1 MGRAVNSEVGKFK
14 PGDRVTVK
22 FEDRP
27 GHIRTP
33 WYIRGK
39 TGWIERVHGDFLNP
53 ELLAFGRDGLPMR
66 TLYLVAFNQADVWS
80 KPVEAKDK
88 ILVDI
93 YEHWLDPAG

>member
-1 MGRAVNSEVGKFK
+1 MSSQAARFK

-22 FEDRP
+22 LEDRP

-53 ELLAFGRDGLPMR
+53 ELLAFGRDGLPKR
-66 TLYLVAFNQADVWS
+66 TLYSVAFNQCDVWGKAMGS
-80 KPVEAKDK
+80 KDNL
-88 ILVDI
+88 LVDI
-93 YEHWLDPAG
+93 YEHWLSPA